1 MLAPIAAFRDSMQ
14 IALRS
19 DSGAVRADSLF
30 MRYRGSLEELV
41 RVLGKMLEDSSFH
54 TVVYPRELRIGLPL
68 DSLGAVTA
76 DSVIRF
82 LSLRGI
88 WTYRGEGGAHFYLD
102 ESALQ
107 NTFGRFLTEEA
118 QGYLHLTTLE
128 QTSPTGADASLMISW
143 DELAERLARTD
154 RFLAMYPD
162 AVAHDLVRIRYLWYL
177 RWYLRGS
184 DNTSVFVHGSRVLEP
199 RVRQSYERYI
209 VKYGATLSGEL
220 IRGYLE
226 VLRANDYRDGDIAVE
241 YLRKKSGLSNH
252 DLPRRRSDD

>member
-1 MLAPIAAFRDSMQ
+1 MHHKPMSDRHVAHPRVLVVLLLASLTFACWVAPSRTERSGTDTQAPPPAEASAAPSPDSIARLAARLRPMLAPIAAFRDSMQ

-30 MRYRGSLEELV
+30 MRYRGSLEKLV

-88 WTYRGEGGAHFYLD
+88 WTYRGEEAHTLPGQ
-102 ESALQ
+102 SALQ

-118 QGYLHLTTLE
+118 QDLHLD
-128 QTSPTGADASLMISW
+128 P
-143 DELAERLARTD
+143 RTNQPS
-154 RFLAMYPD
+154 RSGR
-162 AVAHDLVRIRYLWYL
+162 VAHDLVGRAR
-177 RWYLRGS
+177 RTVGEDGS
-184 DNTSVFVHGSRVLEP
+184 LSRHVP
-199 RVRQSYERYI
+199 
-209 VKYGATLSGEL
+209 G
-220 IRGYLE
+220 
-226 VLRANDYRDGDIAVE
+226 
-241 YLRKKSGLSNH
+241 
-252 DLPRRRSDD
+252 RSCA